1 MTMRKSSSHEHLSAD
16 PPTCKEGARPL
27 DLGIMAHLRSLEVQQ
42 LLHNK
47 FVVILGDSVQ
57 RSVYKDLVLLL
68 QKDCLLTYRQLKVKG
83 ELSFEQDKL
92 VNGGQKAAMH
102 NGTNYREVREFCTS
116 HHLVRFYFLT
126 RVYNGYVQDIL
137 KELQSC
143 EHTPDVV
150 IINSCLWDISRYGKD
165 SFSSYQKNLE
175 NLFKHLDKVLPE
187 SCLLVWNT
195 AMPVGEKITGGFLP
209 RKQSSLSLGLKK
221 KVIEANFYSFVE
233 AQKHNFD
240 VLDLHFHFRHA
251 EGHRQGDGV
260 HWDQRAHRHLSQLL
274 LAHVAD
280 AWGVDLPYRQPVSQL
295 IRSGPGHGVERQSQT
310 SRKQQALLPSPSF
323 SPRQSPLLPFPPPRL
338 PPPPPLLPQRLPITC
353 HPAVSPHNSP
363 DSYNAYFTSDQP
375 FQSGA
380 FFDNSFHSPVPS
392 SSQKGF
398 DFTAEFMFDHQ
409 PPRVSGP
416 TPYYQQPAP
425 VVHRGFPRNVPRG
438 PYGPWKQPPKSYRR
452 QARAHPEPRP
462 H

>member
-1 MTMRKSSSHEHLSAD
+1 
-16 PPTCKEGARPL
+16 
-27 DLGIMAHLRSLEVQQ
+27 MAHLRSCEVQQ

-83 ELSFEQDKL
+83 ELTFEQDKL
-92 VNGGQKAAMH
+92 VNGGQKATMH
-102 NGTNYREVREFCTS
+102 NGTNYREVREFCTN

-126 RVYNGYVQDIL
+126 RVYSVYVQDIL
-137 KELQSC
+137 KELQSY

-165 SFSSYQKNLE
+165 SFSSYRKNLE
-175 NLFKHLDKVLPE
+175 NLFGHLDEVLPE

-221 KVIEANFYSFVE
+221 KVIEANFYSFIE

-274 LAHVAD
+274 LAHMAD
-280 AWGVDLPYRQPVSQL
+280 AWGVELPCRQPVSQL
-295 IRSGPGHGVERQSQT
+295 IRSGPGQGVETQSQT

-323 SPRQSPLLPFPPPRL
+323 SPRQRPLLPLPVPHLPLPRPL
-338 PPPPPLLPQRLPITC
+338 PPQPLPIAC
-353 HPAVSPHNSP
+353 HSAVSPHLLP
-363 DSYNAYFTSDQP
+363 HPQDAYFTSDQP
-375 FQSGA
+375 FQSGQ
-380 FFDNSFHSPVPS
+380 FFNHFQSGVPS
-392 SSQKGF
+392 SMQTGF
-398 DFTAEFMFDHQ
+398 DFKAEFMFDPQ
-409 PPRVSGP
+409 PPSAPRP

-425 VVHRGFPRNVPRG
+425 VVHRGFPRSVPHG
-438 PYGPWKQPPKSYRR
+438 PYAPWRQPPKSYRR

>member
-1 MTMRKSSSHEHLSAD
+1 MNTYLQTHPRA
-16 PPTCKEGARPL
+16 KEGARPL
-27 DLGIMAHLRSLEVQQ
+27 DLGIMAHLQSLEVQQ

-68 QKDCLLTYRQLKVKG
+68 QKDDLLTYKQLKVKG

-126 RVYNGYVQDIL
+126 RVYNSYVQGIL
-137 KELQSC
+137 KELQSS
-143 EHTPDVV
+143 EHSPDVV

-165 SFSSYQKNLE
+165 SFSSYRKNLE
-175 NLFKHLDKVLPE
+175 NLFRHLVEVLPE

-251 EGHRQGDGV
+251 EVHRQGDGV
-260 HWDQRAHRHLSQLL
+260 HWNQWAHRHLSQLL
-274 LAHVAD
+274 LAHMAD
-280 AWGVDLPYRQPVSQL
+280 AWGVDLPCRQPVGQL
-295 IRSGPGHGVERQSQT
+295 IRSRPEQEVERQSQT
-310 SRKQQALLPSPSF
+310 SRKRQALLPSPSF
-323 SPRQSPLLPFPPPRL
+323 SPRQHSLLPYPGPYVPL
-338 PPPPPLLPQRLPITC
+338 PPPLPPQPLPIPC
-353 HPAVSPHNSP
+353 HTTRRPHFLQGSQ
-363 DSYNAYFTSDQP
+363 DASDLSFQSDQ
-375 FQSGA
+375 
-380 FFDNSFHSPVPS
+380 FFNHSHSDGPS
-392 SSQKGF
+392 STQAGF
-398 DFTAEFMFDHQ
+398 DFEGGFMFDHQ
-409 PPRVSGP
+409 PPRVP
-416 TPYYQQPAP
+416 EHTPYHQQWAP
-425 VVHRGFPRNVPRG
+425 VVHRGFPQNVPHG
-438 PYGPWKQPPKSYRR
+438 PYAPWRQPPKSYRR

>member
-1 MTMRKSSSHEHLSAD
+1 
-16 PPTCKEGARPL
+16 
-27 DLGIMAHLRSLEVQQ
+27 MAHLRSVEVQQ

-92 VNGGQKAAMH
+92 VNGGQKAALH
-102 NGTNYREVREFCTS
+102 NGTNYREVREFCTN

-126 RVYNGYVQDIL
+126 RVYSGYVQDIL
-137 KELQSC
+137 KELQSY
-143 EHTPDVV
+143 EHSPDVV

-165 SFSSYQKNLE
+165 SFSSYRKNLE
-175 NLFKHLDKVLPE
+175 NLFGHLDQVLPE

-209 RKQSSLSLGLKK
+209 RKQSSLALGLKK

-260 HWDQRAHRHLSQLL
+260 HWNQLAHRHLSHLL

-280 AWGVDLPYRQPVSQL
+280 AWGVELPYRQPVNQC
-295 IRSGPGHGVERQSQT
+295 IRKGPGRGIERQSQT
-310 SRKQQALLPSPSF
+310 SRKQQALPLSPSF
-323 SPRQSPLLPFPPPRL
+323 SPRQGPLLPLPAPHLPL
-338 PPPPPLLPQRLPITC
+338 PPPLPPQPLAITC
-353 HPAVSPHNSP
+353 HPTVSPHFMP
-363 DSYNAYFTSDQP
+363 GPQDGYFTSDQP
-375 FQSGA
+375 FQSGQ
-380 FFDNSFHSPVPS
+380 FFFNYFHSDVPPPT
-392 SSQKGF
+392 QTRF
-398 DFTAEFMFDHQ
+398 DFEAEFMFDPH
-409 PPRVSGP
+409 PPRVPVP
-416 TPYYQQPAP
+416 TPYYQQLAP
-425 VVHRGFPRNVPRG
+425 VVHRGFRQNVPRG
-438 PYGPWKQPPKSYRR
+438 PYAPWRQPPKSYRR